1 MYGLNIYYLFTL
13 FIDQIYFFINYDS
26 ILLLVLSLLLN
37 ATILTTLS
45 SSEHKINCILLFF
58 LFCFVNKFITSR
70 FFVLKEHERERMNV
84 L

>member
-1 MYGLNIYYLFTL
+1 MYALNIYYLFTL
-13 FIDQIYFFINYDS
+13 FIDQIYFFINYDSIS

-58 LFCFVNKFITSR
+58 FILFCK
-70 FFVLKEHERERMNV
+70 
-84 L
+84 